1 KSVTKGDTVTTQ
13 VAIMNNGTGDV
24 SVSAHTATLSDSY
37 SKNVIIDNNDIFM
50 GMTGD
55 YQVNISIADMG
66 GWDSDFIEIKV
77 ANLDV
82 IDNATLF
89 VWQDFD
95 GDGHLEMANYTSP
108 ESNGQGELARVQY
121 ASTRDN
127 RIFGSM
133 KIGNPARFNT
143 SSLIP
148 FIVLRGN
155 PNLVD
160 IYSSNWASGMLFEI
174 SVRTYDLYTDWSSV
188 VTTSPWKTEN
198 GVSTW
203 NVSLDTSGL
212 QAGFHLGYLNFTDLD
227 TGHTQWMPVS
237 LKVAHGEIDQS
248 DPETNPDANPT
259 HIGDYTL
266 SRAGHTTEISFRD
279 GSMVWVPFTVDE
291 SKTKG
296 DQVLVIRVTQLSP
309 GNANFGYVLHYD
321 ETPEAFDASWFPI
334 LVAPNITGQIQGKN
348 VNWQYIQ
355 WESAGFGSD
364 TFISR
369 RGYLR
374 FGLTLDNP
382 LVKYKLGLFS
392 TDMDD
397 ELDLRMEMYWLPHMP
412 ILDTEITGN
421 SPFFEYCQVSESN
434 LCFYETDIFYGPNAE
449 LNLTSVCNFCDPNLP
464 APSVLFDQI
473 DPITEVTTG
482 SFDFGFDPN
491 ISIDYWEKR
500 KFEAGDLV
508 EFTVGP
514 TAAVTNINLWLFTPS
529 TIELFNLTELTTLPI
544 TDTGLIFH
552 SDFFF
557 DFATGSIGEVGSFV
571 AKESGEYW
579 FGIDNYGNALPDW
592 IVFTRISRGQI
603 TNYQTSSVVI
613 NTQTNSQFG
622 IDVEATYDTLTDS
635 YDKVTSLVVGAHT
648 PTNLDSGLYSLDL
661 NIDNLVAPFSS
672 AFCISW

>member
-1 KSVTKGDTVTTQ
+1 
-13 VAIMNNGTGDV
+13 
-24 SVSAHTATLSDSY
+24 
-37 SKNVIIDNNDIFM
+37 
-50 GMTGD
+50 
-55 YQVNISIADMG
+55 
-66 GWDSDFIEIKV
+66 
-77 ANLDV
+77 
-82 IDNATLF
+82 
-89 VWQDFD
+89 
-95 GDGHLEMANYTSP
+95 
-108 ESNGQGELARVQY
+108 
-121 ASTRDN
+121 
-127 RIFGSM
+127 
-133 KIGNPARFNT
+133 
-143 SSLIP
+143 
-148 FIVLRGN
+148 
-155 PNLVD
+155 
-160 IYSSNWASGMLFEI
+160 
-174 SVRTYDLYTDWSSV
+174 
-188 VTTSPWKTEN
+188 
-198 GVSTW
+198 
-203 NVSLDTSGL
+203 
-212 QAGFHLGYLNFTDLD
+212 
-227 TGHTQWMPVS
+227 
-237 LKVAHGEIDQS
+237 
-248 DPETNPDANPT
+248 
-259 HIGDYTL
+259 
-266 SRAGHTTEISFRD
+266 
-279 GSMVWVPFTVDE
+279 
-291 SKTKG
+291 
-296 DQVLVIRVTQLSP
+296 
-309 GNANFGYVLHYD
+309 
-321 ETPEAFDASWFPI
+321 
-334 LVAPNITGQIQGKN
+334 
-348 VNWQYIQ
+348 
-355 WESAGFGSD
+355 
-364 TFISR
+364 
-369 RGYLR
+369 
-374 FGLTLDNP
+374 
-382 LVKYKLGLFS
+382 
-392 TDMDD
+392 MDD

-661 NIDNLVAPFSS
+661 NIDNLVAPFAFLGESS
-672 AFCISW
+672 TKLNGTKIDRGIGSVVIDWEGIDLNGDNAVFLVVLVGPNPNEVYASTFNTLSADWEFSDENIYSDGWWTFFIWADDSVDSSNIINGKNYGGEGLPTMLRVFLYTSITNETTVTQQINETINPSLFEMLGFTAFGAIGGIAVLSLGAVTYLRRVEIGNKMSEVRVKVKEEIDKRRSKNE